1 MTSSVL
7 IVDDEEIVGRALKRA
22 LAADDLIVEYR
33 SDPEVGL
40 ELLKERHFDIL
51 VTDLVM
57 PGINGISLMRR
68 AKQIRPR
75 CEVVIMTAYATVETA
90 REALKR
96 GAVDILTKPFSPLRD
111 LKPIIRGILNA
122 PIDEPEQSERA
133 AAAHPSD
140 AFDVLQGSCGDAGP
154 MADMLRTLPRIARS
168 DASVLIRGESG
179 VGKELVASAL
189 HQLSSRADAPFVCVN
204 CAALPETLLASEL
217 FGTTKGAYTGSDRD
231 RIGLFEAA
239 NGGTLLLD
247 EIGELSV
254 SLQPKLL
261 RVLQDGEFFRIG
273 DATRPVRVD
282 VRVLA
287 ATNRNIE
294 SAISTK
300 TFRSDL
306 YYRLNVIPLAVPPLR
321 ERPNELR
328 RLIDGFT
335 VQFARGAPVSFHP
348 DAVAA
353 LERYSWPGNVRELAN
368 AVQHALVLS
377 DGERVE
383 VDHLPIAVQ
392 DAHRDNNPAELAA
405 TGGHGSLEEI
415 EIRCIVQALVKTD
428 FNRASAARLLGLT
441 RRALG
446 YRIHKYELE
455 SEIADLR
462 NPDAPLLGPFPNNG
476 DAGIGDSSAR
486 SSDI

>member
-1 MTSSVL
+1 
-7 IVDDEEIVGRALKRA
+7 
-22 LAADDLIVEYR
+22 
-33 SDPEVGL
+33 
-40 ELLKERHFDIL
+40 
-51 VTDLVM
+51 
-57 PGINGISLMRR
+57 
-68 AKQIRPR
+68 
-75 CEVVIMTAYATVETA
+75 
-90 REALKR
+90 
-96 GAVDILTKPFSPLRD
+96 
-111 LKPIIRGILNA
+111 
-122 PIDEPEQSERA
+122 
-133 AAAHPSD
+133 
-140 AFDVLQGSCGDAGP
+140 
-154 MADMLRTLPRIARS
+154 
-168 DASVLIRGESG
+168 
-179 VGKELVASAL
+179 
-189 HQLSSRADAPFVCVN
+189 
-204 CAALPETLLASEL
+204 
-217 FGTTKGAYTGSDRD
+217 
-231 RIGLFEAA
+231 
-239 NGGTLLLD
+239 
-247 EIGELSV
+247 
-254 SLQPKLL
+254 
-261 RVLQDGEFFRIG
+261 
-273 DATRPVRVD
+273 
-282 VRVLA
+282 
-287 ATNRNIE
+287 
-294 SAISTK
+294 
-300 TFRSDL
+300 
-306 YYRLNVIPLAVPPLR
+306 PLR

-377 DGERVE
+377 DRERVE

-392 DAHRDNNPAELAA
+392 DAHRDDNPAELAA

-446 YRIHKYELE
+446 YRIQKYELE